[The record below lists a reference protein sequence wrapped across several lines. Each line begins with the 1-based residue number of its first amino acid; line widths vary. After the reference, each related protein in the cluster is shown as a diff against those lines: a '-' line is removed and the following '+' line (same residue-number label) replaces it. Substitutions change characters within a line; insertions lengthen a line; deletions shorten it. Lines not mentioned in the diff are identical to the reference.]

1 MSYGV
6 VATLEAILKWQYD
19 QLIKELILLQDHQV
33 DQACPCGNMEE
44 MCTRKHLLTIE
55 AYAQET
61 VPMEEDPGY
70 TALLIKLAGE
80 ARTYR
85 VEEERSLCG
94 EEVCLELADWCR
106 GWRKEFEAY
115 SLACEMS
122 EEERQEMTP
131 SEDELCAVPAEDE
144 DESDESAG

>member
-1 MSYGV
+1 M
-6 VATLEAILKWQYD
+6 EPILKWQYD
-19 QLIKELILLQDHQV
+19 QLVKELILLQDHQV

-55 AYAQET
+55 GYAQET
-61 VPMEEDPGY
+61 VPMEEDPHY
-70 TALLIKLAGE
+70 TQLLITLAGE

-106 GWRKEFEAY
+106 KWRKEFEAY
-115 SLACEMS
+115 SLACDMGDEDR
-122 EEERQEMTP
+122 EELTP
-131 SEDELCAVPAEDE
+131 SEDDLCEIPVEDA
-144 DESDESAG
+144 DGDGESAGER